1 MEITSITKEEKSNNS
16 NQFRPQNDTTKI
28 MFSLALL
35 QQTRAHTAKMTTILI
50 KILVE
55 SFAFN
60 RQKKAHKTR
69 NDNSEIKI
77 KQLPTVSS

>member
-16 NQFRPQNDTTKI
+16 NQFHPQNDTTKI
-28 MFSLALL
+28 MFSLTLL
-35 QQTRAHTAKMTTILI
+35 QQTRAYTAKMTTILI

-60 RQKKAHKTR
+60 RQKKHTKRETTTAK
-69 NDNSEIKI
+69 
-77 KQLPTVSS
+77 